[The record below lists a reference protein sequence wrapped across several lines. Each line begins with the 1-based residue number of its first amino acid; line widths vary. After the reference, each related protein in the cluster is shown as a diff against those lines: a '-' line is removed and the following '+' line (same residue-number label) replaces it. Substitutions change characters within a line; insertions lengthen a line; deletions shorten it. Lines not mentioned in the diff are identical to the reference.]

1 MLCDIILPTLL
12 IYWMY
17 PLVNRQKNYGTSS
30 ILMAKLPVNGRV
42 QYQTVSLSEGTFAG
56 GAPQFCEVHLR

>member
-1 MLCDIILPTLL
+1 MDALWHYFTHIIDILDVPSGKQT
-12 IYWMY
+12 
-17 PLVNRQKNYGTSS
+17 KNYGTSS

-56 GAPQFCEVHLR
+56 GAP

>member
-1 MLCDIILPTLL
+1 
-12 IYWMY
+12 MY
-17 PLVNRQKNYGTSS
+17 PPGKPTKNYGTSS

>member
-1 MLCDIILPTLL
+1 MICDIILQKLL

-17 PLVNRQKNYGTSS
+17 PPGKQTKNIGTSS
-30 ILMAKLPVNGRV
+30 MLMAKLPVNGRV

-56 GAPQFCEVHLR
+56 GAP